1 MKSLLGTLLE
11 LLRII
16 IIFAFFGALGS
27 VIMRNSYTRLEVTET
42 YSWLGQIAILL
53 ILFVL
58 YRNKWQFSGWYNG
71 KAREKLP
78 KKVSLTLILVSIILI
93 ISPFILGSK
102 LS

>member
-1 MKSLLGTLLE
+1 MKTLLRTLLE

-27 VIMRNSYTRLEVTET
+27 AIIVNIYTRLEVSET
-42 YSWLGQIAILL
+42 FSWLGQIAILL

-71 KAREKLP
+71 KGREKLP
-78 KKVSLTLILVSIILI
+78 KNVSLTLILVSIVLI
-93 ISPFILGSK
+93 ISPFILGS
-102 LS
+102 